1 MTNETI
7 LIIVVTVAITGL
19 VIDIMMFFFDCVI
32 AIVKSIQ
39 KNHLFVVNIF
49 WNLFFAGIFTFIIAY
64 YFLM

>member
-7 LIIVVTVAITGL
+7 LIIVVAVAIAGL
-19 VIDIMMFFFDCVI
+19 VIDMMLFIYKLVF
-32 AIVKSIQ
+32 AISYSIQ
-39 KNHLFVVNIF
+39 KTYFNVNIF

>member
-7 LIIVVTVAITGL
+7 LIFLVAVAIVGL
-19 VIDIMMFFFDCVI
+19 VIDMMTFIFKLVI
-32 AIVKSIQ
+32 AISKSLQ
-39 KNHLFVVNIF
+39 KEYFKVNIF

>member
-7 LIIVVTVAITGL
+7 LIIVVAAAIAGL
-19 VIDIMMFFFDCVI
+19 VIDIMMFIYKLVF
-32 AIVKSIQ
+32 AISSSIQ
-39 KNHLFVVNIF
+39 KTYFVVNIF